1 MVMVNDLLAR
11 YRALGLFPQALI
23 AGATFLA
30 IYTPYLYFVSH
41 LTPLQAVRIS
51 LSSSLLF
58 LSVFYLTS
66 VILARKRAKMWT
78 QQTQTAGIVPKKGLR
93 KR

>member
-1 MVMVNDLLAR
+1 MVNDLLIR

-23 AGATFLA
+23 AGATFLV
-30 IYTPYLYFVSH
+30 IYTPYLYFVNH
-41 LTPLQAVRIS
+41 MTILQAARVS

-66 VILARKRAKMWT
+66 VLMARKKVQMET
-78 QQTQTAGIVPKKGLR
+78 QMEGGVPKKGLR
-93 KR
+93 KK

>member
-30 IYTPYLYFVSH
+30 IYIPYLYFVNH
-41 LTPLQAVRIS
+41 LTPLQAARIS
-51 LSSSLLF
+51 LPSALLF

-66 VILARKRAKMWT
+66 VLMARKRT
-78 QQTQTAGIVPKKGLR
+78 QMEAQMPSGTPKKGLR
-93 KR
+93 KQ